1 MPDPTDPPARSGS
14 RGGRHYPGRPAL
26 DASNAAFRRTV
37 ARLYRDRDPKTSAQA
52 AALVLEAAAA
62 LDAVTAKANKALEE
76 SAGHKAYMAR
86 KQASLDSNLR
96 ALARRGP
103 VRRPRNGTSGDAA

>member
-14 RGGRHYPGRPAL
+14 RGGRHYPNRPAL
-26 DASNAAFRRTV
+26 DAANASFRRTV
-37 ARLYRDRDPKTSAQA
+37 ARLHCDRDPETSAKA
-52 AALVLEAAAA
+52 AALVLEAVAA

-76 SAGHKAYMAR
+76 SAGHRAFMAR
-86 KQASLDSNLR
+86 HQASLDSNLR
-96 ALARRGP
+96 ALARRGV